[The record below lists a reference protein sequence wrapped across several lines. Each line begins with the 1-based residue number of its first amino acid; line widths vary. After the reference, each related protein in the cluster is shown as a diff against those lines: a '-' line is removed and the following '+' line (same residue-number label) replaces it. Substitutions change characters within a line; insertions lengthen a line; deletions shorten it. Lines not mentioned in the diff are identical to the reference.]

1 MKWFV
6 CILLFFSPM
15 LYAQQT
21 PVREFVDNKV
31 GYSIGDEWLVEPIYE
46 YGSEFKN
53 GMAMVR
59 LNGLFGFI
67 NTEGQLVVPTIYNS
81 CSSFGGDGLATAKMG
96 ETTYLIDKCGH
107 QFADREEYNADKTLR
122 QLDVKRKS
130 VYAAGDYVPTK
141 SPDGKWGYRLLEDWA
156 IQPRFEA
163 AGDFSEGIAPV
174 RLGGKWGYIGK
185 DGKSV
190 IPYKYE
196 FAALLKDGLARVA
209 LMGKYG
215 FIDKNGEV
223 VIPYKYAY
231 ALDFEN
237 GLAPVRVGAKIS
249 YVDKTGEVFDSRED
263 MLTTFSAYARHFV
276 ETDINQWQR
285 KGKYEKIAQWQS
297 RVTEAK
303 RKARIDSLLKVAAAR
318 FVEKEGKKVV
328 QEHELVEYDAEHEVF
343 FIYDK
348 RFKNILV
355 PVPINEAEQFENN
368 FAQCTRTDKYFVNGD
383 NIGLKEATF
392 TTPQGKRYTYSNTA
406 SMEFASVDI
415 DYNFEKVNFETTAVA
430 QAGGSQVMGSKKMK
444 VGQSDVDTNIPQTR
458 ANNEDTFVLIIAN
471 ENYSLVASVPFAI
484 NDGKTFEEYCIKTLG
499 VPKANIKR
507 LPDATAGLM
516 LDAFAYMEQ
525 VAKSYNGEAKLL
537 VYYAG
542 HGIPDESNKDAYLLP
557 VDSSPKSIRSAIK
570 LSDMYASLAKYPT
583 RSTTVFL
590 DACFSGTQRSSGD
603 QMLASARG
611 VAIKAKAEKPSGNM
625 VVFSAASGDET
636 AYPYLDKGHGLF
648 SYFLFKKLQET
659 KGAVSLGEL
668 AEYLTSQVG
677 RNAIVINQ
685 KSQTPSVIPSDS
697 LADSWKELT
706 LQ

>member
-1 MKWFV
+1 MGN
-6 CILLFFSPM
+6 
-15 LYAQQT
+15 Q
-21 PVREFVDNKV
+21 
-31 GYSIGDEWLVEPIYE
+31 WLVEPIYE
-46 YGSEFKN
+46 YGSDFKN

-67 NTEGQLVVPTIYNS
+67 NTKGVLVVKNIYNS
-81 CSSFGGDGLATAKMG
+81 CTSFDSEGTATGKIG
-96 ETTYLIDKCGH
+96 ETTFLIDKEGH
-107 QFADREEYNADKTLR
+107 QFANREEYNADKNLR
-122 QLDVKRKS
+122 MHEQKRKS
-130 VYAAGDYVPTK
+130 VYAASDYVPSE
-141 SPDGKWGYRLLEDWA
+141 SPEGKWGYKLLDNWV
-156 IQPRFEA
+156 IQPRFEQ
-163 AGDFSEGIAPV
+163 AGDFCEGIAPV
-174 RLGGKWGYIGK
+174 KLGGKWGFIGK

-196 FAALLKDGLARVA
+196 FAAPLQGGLARVS

-231 ALDFEN
+231 ALDFEK
-237 GLAPVRVGAKIS
+237 GLAAVRVGAKIS
-249 YVDKTGEVFDSRED
+249 YVDKTGEAFDSRED

-285 KGKYEKIAQWQS
+285 KGKYEKIAHWQN

-318 FVEKEGKKVV
+318 FIEKEEKKVV

-355 PVPINEAEQFENN
+355 PVPINEAERFENE
-368 FAQCTRTDKYFVNGD
+368 FSQCVRTDKYYVNGD

-415 DYNFEKVNFETTAVA
+415 DYNFEKINVETSAVA
-430 QAGGSQVMGSKKMK
+430 QAGGNNVMASKKLK

-458 ANNEDTFVLIIAN
+458 ANNEDTFVLIISN
-471 ENYSLVASVPFAI
+471 ENYSLVAPVPFAI
-484 NDGKTFEEYCIKTLG
+484 NDGKTFEEYCLKTLG

-583 RSTTVFL
+583 RSTMVFL
-590 DACFSGTQRSSGD
+590 DACFSGAKRDG

-611 VAIKAKAEKPSGNM
+611 VALKAKVEKPGGNM

-636 AYPYLDKGHGLF
+636 AYPYQEKGHGLF

-659 KGAVSLGEL
+659 KGEVSLGEL
-668 AEYLTSQVG
+668 ADYLTSQVG

>member
-1 MKWFV
+1 MKRLI
-6 CILLFFSPM
+6 CILLFLGPL
-15 LYAQQT
+15 LYARQT
-21 PVREFVDNKV
+21 PVREFQNSRV
-31 GYSIGDEWLVEPIYE
+31 GYRVDDEWLVEPIYE

-67 NTEGQLVVPTIYNS
+67 NTEGKLVVPTIYKS
-81 CSSFGGDGLATAKMG
+81 CTSFDSEGLATGKIG
-96 ETTYLIDKCGH
+96 ETTYLIDRYGH
-107 QFADREEYNADKTLR
+107 QFIDRNEYDADKTLR
-122 QLDVKRKS
+122 NLDKTRKAT
-130 VYAAGDYVPTK
+130 YAAGDYVPKK

-156 IQPRFEA
+156 IQPRFEE

-174 RLGGKWGYIGK
+174 KLGGKWGFIGK

-196 FAALLKDGLARVA
+196 FAAPLRGGLARVA
-209 LMGKYG
+209 QMGKYG

-231 ALDFEN
+231 ALDFEK
-237 GLAPVRVGAKIS
+237 GLAAVRIGAKIA
-249 YVDKTGEVFDSRED
+249 YVDKTGDVFDSRED

-276 ETDINQWQR
+276 ERDINHWQR
-285 KGKYEKIAQWQS
+285 KGKYEKIAHWQN
-297 RVTEAK
+297 RVSDAT
-303 RKARIDSLLKVAAAR
+303 RKARIDSLLKVAAAQ
-318 FVEKEGKKVV
+318 FVEREGKKVV

-355 PVPINEAEQFENN
+355 PVPINEAERFEKE
-368 FAQCTRTDKYFVNGD
+368 FPQCVRTDKYYVNGD

-392 TTPQGKRYTYSNTA
+392 TTPQGKSYTYSNTA

-415 DYNFEKVNFETTAVA
+415 DYNFEKINLETGAVA
-430 QAGGSQVMGSKKMK
+430 QAGANNVMASKKLK
-444 VGQSDVDTNIPQTR
+444 VGQSDVDTNIPQTQ
-458 ANNEDTFVLIIAN
+458 AHNEDTFVLIVSN
-471 ENYSLVASVPFAI
+471 ENYSLVAPVPFAI

-499 VPKANIKR
+499 VPKSNIRR

-516 LDAFAYMEQ
+516 LDAFGYMEQ
-525 VAKSYNGEAKLL
+525 VAKSLNGEAKLL

-542 HGIPDESNKDAYLLP
+542 HGIPDESSKDAYLLP

-590 DACFSGTQRSSGD
+590 DACFSGTQRNSGD

-636 AYPYLDKGHGLF
+636 AYPFLDKGHGLF
-648 SYFLFKKLQET
+648 SYYLFKKLQES
-659 KGAVSLGEL
+659 KGDVSYGEL
-668 AEYLTSQVG
+668 AEYLKTKVG
-677 RNAIVINQ
+677 REAIITNQ
-685 KSQTPSVIPSDS
+685 KPQTPTVTPSDG
-697 LADSWKELT
+697 LADSWQGLT
-706 LQ
+706 LK